1 MEHAVE
7 ERVLLVEADPAYRVL
22 VHTQLQNA
30 GYHVVDTAQGRSAL
44 DQLIQ
49 HEPDLVVLGG
59 DLPDMRGV
67 ELCRAIR
74 QWSSV
79 PIVALSVHPEE
90 ARLVAA
96 FEAGVDDYLVK
107 PHSATELVLRVRS
120 LIRRSH
126 GLVSTGPELIC
137 GDLRLSVRTR
147 RVVVRGQSIR
157 LTPIEWRLLRELVA
171 HCGEVLAH
179 DELLGRVWGL
189 DHVRDQAY
197 LRVYIRRLR
206 QYIEPVPEHPQYLL
220 SQTGVG
226 YVLYATPPAPADGAQ
241 APSVAR
247 PSGSRDAPIP

>member
-22 VHTQLQNA
+22 VHTQLRNA
-30 GYHVVDTAQGRSAL
+30 GYHVVDTEQGRTAL
-44 DQLIQ
+44 DQLVQ
-49 HEPDLVVLGG
+49 HEPDLVVLGDG
-59 DLPDMRGV
+59 LPDMRGV
-67 ELCRAIR
+67 ALCRAIR
-74 QWSSV
+74 QWSGV

-90 ARLVAA
+90 AHLVAA
-96 FEAGVDDYLVK
+96 FEAGADDYLVK
-107 PHSATELVLRVRS
+107 PHSATELILRARS

-126 GLVSTGPELIC
+126 GLVGTGPELTC

-147 RVVVRGQSIR
+147 RVVVRGQPIR
-157 LTPIEWRLLRELVA
+157 LTPIEWRLLRELVT

-189 DHVRDQAY
+189 EHVRDQAY

-206 QYIEPVPEHPQYLL
+206 QYIEPVPQQPRYLL

-241 APSVAR
+241 DPSLAR
-247 PSGSRDAPIP
+247 HIGSGGAPIP